1 MIKQLLLASLLILGC
16 APDNSQNVAQVYWLT
31 DGSSIDLR
39 SPKKWVLINYW
50 ATWCAPCRREVPELN
65 KLLHKYGDSLYVV
78 GVNFDGS
85 QGDSL
90 QTEMAALGMEFANLL
105 RDPRQL
111 WGLEPVEVLPETLI
125 ISGDGELLHRL
136 VGPQDKASLEALF

>member
-16 APDNSQNVAQVYWLT
+16 APDDSQNAAQVYSLT
-31 DGSSIDLR
+31 DGSRIDLMA
-39 SPKKWVLINYW
+39 PGKLVIINYW

-65 KLLHKYGDSLYVV
+65 KLLQEYGDSLYIV

-90 QTEMAALGMEFANLL
+90 QAEIAKLGIEFPNLL

-111 WGLEPVEVLPETLI
+111 WGLDAVEVLPETLVI
-125 ISGDGELLHRL
+125 GGNGQLLHRL